1 MSSFSSICIV
11 CMANYC
17 RSPVGEHLLKNRFK
31 SRNIISAGINPLFD
45 GDMDPRSRAFLN
57 SNNITFKTHT
67 PKKISSIIVNKYDL
81 ILAMDVLVLMSLN
94 RLFPSHKSKFK
105 IFNFQNQNLNFRD
118 PYKLNEED
126 YAEVMSNILKVS
138 KEIKI

>member
-1 MSSFSSICIV
+1 
-11 CMANYC
+11 
-17 RSPVGEHLLKNRFK
+17 
-31 SRNIISAGINPLFD
+31 
-45 GDMDPRSRAFLN
+45 
-57 SNNITFKTHT
+57 
-67 PKKISSIIVNKYDL
+67 
-81 ILAMDVLVLMSLN
+81 MDVLVLMSLN